1 MKTSRTV
8 MESIAV
14 AALAV
19 SMMIT
24 AVTGD
29 RVLNTQEDKAAAK
42 EAVALNTYEDEA
54 YADVS
59 VEKMDVE
66 LLAAAVSG
74 ETEDTTEEAVSE
86 VDSESTETSTA
97 STRLTDEEKAW
108 QNKLMAKVKTSLNVR
123 AKASAGSKIVGKMA
137 KGDVATIIKAGK
149 KWTKIKSG
157 KVTGYVR
164 NSYCVTGK
172 DALNYAKKVCDVVA
186 KSTTDGLH
194 VREEQDIE
202 SAVIK
207 TVSAGDKLVVDDETE
222 TSEDWVAVKVS
233 SDTCYVSSEYVDVKL
248 DTGKATKVKKEK
260 AKTTGTVYSATS
272 DEVKL
277 LAAIAEC
284 EVGGVSEKC
293 MTAVAAVVLNRVKS
307 SLYPN
312 DIKSVIYQRSQFGP
326 ASSGKLARKL
336 SSGVSASA
344 MRAAKAALNGS
355 DPTNGGKY
363 FKLASSGKSGVVIG
377 PVVFY

>member
-1 MKTSRTV
+1 MKTRKTV
-8 MESIAV
+8 IESIAV

-29 RVLNTQEDKAAAK
+29 GVFNSQADKAAAK
-42 EAVALNTYEDEA
+42 EAVAVNTYNDEA
-54 YADVS
+54 VADVS
-59 VEKMDVE
+59 VEEMKVE
-66 LLAAAVSG
+66 LLATAVSG
-74 ETEDTTEEAVSE
+74 ETEGTTEETVSE
-86 VDSESTETSTA
+86 DDNASKETSTA
-97 STRLTDEEKAW
+97 STRLTDEEKDW
-108 QNKLMAKVKTSLNVR
+108 QNKLMAKVSDYLNVR
-123 AKASAGSKIVGKMA
+123 AKASASSKIVGKMV
-137 KGDVATIIKAGK
+137 KGDVATIVKAGK

-164 NSYCVTGK
+164 NKYTVTGTA
-172 DALNYAKKVCDVVA
+172 ALRYAKKVCKVVA
-186 KSTTDGLH
+186 KSTTDGLR
-194 VREEQDIE
+194 VREEQDLE

-207 TVSAGDKLVVDDETE
+207 TVSAGDKLVVDDKVETD
-222 TSEDWVAVKVS
+222 EDWVAVKVS
-233 SDTCYVSSEYVDVKL
+233 SDTCYVSAEHVDVTL
-248 DTGKATKVKKEK
+248 DTGKASKVKA
-260 AKTTGTVYSATS
+260 AKKTGTVYSATS
-272 DEVKL
+272 EEVKL

-284 EVGGVSEKC
+284 EVGGVSERC

-307 SLYPN
+307 SLYPDN
-312 DIKSVIYQRSQFGP
+312 IKSVIYQRSQFGP

>member
-1 MKTSRTV
+1 
-8 MESIAV
+8 
-14 AALAV
+14 
-19 SMMIT
+19 MMIT

-29 RVLNTQEDKAAAK
+29 GVFNLQADKAAAK
-42 EAVALNTYEDEA
+42 EAVAVNTYNDE
-54 YADVS
+54 ADVS
-59 VEKMDVE
+59 VEEMKVE

-74 ETEDTTEEAVSE
+74 ETEDTTEETVSE
-86 VDSESTETSTA
+86 DDNASKETSTA
-97 STRLTDEEKAW
+97 STRLTDEEKDW
-108 QNKLMAKVKTSLNVR
+108 QNKLMAKVSDYLNVR
-123 AKASAGSKIVGKMA
+123 AKASASSRVVGKMA
-137 KGDVATIIKAGK
+137 KGDVATIVKTGK

-164 NSYCVTGK
+164 NKYTVTGS
-172 DALNYAKKVCDVVA
+172 DALKYAKKVCNVVA
-186 KSTTDGLH
+186 KSTTDGLR
-194 VREEQDIE
+194 VREEQDLE

-207 TVSAGDKLVVDDETE
+207 TVSAGDKLVVDDEVE
-222 TSEDWVAVKVS
+222 TDEDWVAVKVS
-233 SDTCYVSSEYVDVKL
+233 SDTCYVSSEHVDVTL
-248 DTGKATKVKKEK
+248 DTGKASKVKAK
-260 AKTTGTVYSATS
+260 KTTGTVYSATS
-272 DEVKL
+272 EEVKL

-284 EVGGVSEKC
+284 EVGGVSERC

-312 DIKSVIYQRSQFGP
+312 NIKSVIYQRSQFGP